1 MGAAIGWGSFPRVIH
16 AVFLIGYFI
25 YLHFKCYPPLQFSL
39 HKPPTLLPS
48 PASMKSAPPIAHP
61 LLPQRP
67 SVPLSWVIKSPLD
80 QGAHLSVMPDKVIL
94 CYISTWSHGSL
105 HVYPMVVPGSFFLG
119 GGVSGWLVLLFFL
132 WGCNPLQLLQS
143 FP

>member
-1 MGAAIGWGSFPRVIH
+1 MCFFFSFLLVILFSDISNVIPIPSFLSINPLCPPPPCLYEGA
-16 AVFLIGYFI
+16 
-25 YLHFKCYPPLQFSL
+25 
-39 HKPPTLLPS
+39 PPT
-48 PASMKSAPPIAHP
+48 AQQ
-61 LLPQRP
+61 LLPQHP
-67 SVPLSWVIKSPLD
+67 SIPLLWVIKPPQV
-80 QGAHLSVMPDKVIL
+80 QGAPLPLMLDKAIL